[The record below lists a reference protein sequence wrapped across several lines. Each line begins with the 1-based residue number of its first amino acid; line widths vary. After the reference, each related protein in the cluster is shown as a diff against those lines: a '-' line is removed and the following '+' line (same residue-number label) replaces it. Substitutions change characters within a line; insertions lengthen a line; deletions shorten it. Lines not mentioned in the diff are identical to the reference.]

1 MARAVCMGEEPNDE
15 PNLPRDYVGEAMDI
29 VNGIDP
35 NREPEKEHLRALVKI
50 IRLQVKTIDD
60 LLKP

>member
-1 MARAVCMGEEPNDE
+1 
-15 PNLPRDYVGEAMDI
+15 MDI